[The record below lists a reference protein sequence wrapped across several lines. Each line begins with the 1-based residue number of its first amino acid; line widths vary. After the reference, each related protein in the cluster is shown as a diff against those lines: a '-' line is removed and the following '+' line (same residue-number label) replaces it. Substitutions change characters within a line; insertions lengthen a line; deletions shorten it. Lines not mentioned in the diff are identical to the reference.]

1 MTKCAKMRCNG
12 PGPHRTSD
20 VRPAVLTFVAPL
32 CGVLLVGGAHEKTAT
47 LHCCVC
53 RVTATERMSLKACLL
68 SCDVGFNSIDSFQ
81 GKRSRRCVNLLQ
93 CCTSLLG
100 RNPIYTGNA
109 PFLPS

>member
-68 SCDVGFNSIDSFQ
+68 SCDVGSIVLTVFRASAVAVV
-81 GKRSRRCVNLLQ
+81 ST
-93 CCTSLLG
+93 CCSA
-100 RNPIYTGNA
+100 A
-109 PFLPS
+109 PLCLA